1 MKRRVVVASAA
12 AVLAACASAPTP
24 VTEHPKLT
32 EAEYAEL
39 TAALKHDFRARGQA
53 KMDRLEPDAVQR
65 ACNLHADNPPEAVAK
80 PLEEAQLK
88 AIKYPS
94 GSLLGD
100 WKSGARIADS
110 GRGMQ
115 WSEPAGSPGGGGCYN
130 CHQLSPKQESYGTL
144 GPSLLA
150 FGKTRGYGPDIQR
163 YAYGKIYN
171 AKAFNL
177 CSHMPRFGTTG
188 SLTEQQMKDLTA
200 YLMDPN
206 SPVNK

>member
-1 MKRRVVVASAA
+1 MTRRIVLATAA
-12 AVLAACASAPTP
+12 ATLAACASAPPP
-24 VTEHPKLT
+24 VEHSKLSD
-32 EAEYAEL
+32 AEYAEL
-39 TAALKHDFRARGQA
+39 NAALQRDFRARGQA

-65 ACNLHADNPPEAVAK
+65 ACNLHADNPPESVAK
-80 PLEEAQLK
+80 PLEQAQLNT
-88 AIKYPS
+88 IKYPS

-100 WKSGARIADS
+100 WKNGAKIADS

-115 WSEPAGSPGGGGCYN
+115 WSEKPGSPGGGGCYN
-130 CHQLSPKQESYGTL
+130 CHQLSPQQASYGTI

-171 AKAFNL
+171 AKAFSL
-177 CSHMPRFGTTG
+177 CSQMPRFGHTG
-188 SLTEQQMKDLTA
+188 SLTEQQMKDVTA